1 MEYLPGEV
9 KKGRKENGSICSRSE
24 VAGNRIVFF
33 FYAGSADLFDIISG
47 MFPPCSPPSSSALLL
62 ATAAA
67 VVLVASSVAS
77 PVSREADIEAIEQ
90 PAPSK
95 RLKWR
100 TIEGDANDY
109 DGDALDAGFRD
120 VSPEALKR
128 FLYKRI
134 PIHKRNNSG
143 LTGFHGDTFSDG
155 FGDFATVKK
164 RFTNSFHGDTFSDG
178 FGEFATV

>member
-47 MFPPCSPPSSSALLL
+47 MFPPCSPPSPSALLL

-90 PAPSK
+90 PAARHTLFKRGIFDDASK
-95 RLKWR
+95 R
-100 TIEGDANDY
+100 GGA
-109 DGDALDAGFRD
+109 
-120 VSPEALKR
+120 
-128 FLYKRI
+128 
-134 PIHKRNNSG
+134 
-143 LTGFHGDTFSDG
+143 
-155 FGDFATVKK
+155 
-164 RFTNSFHGDTFSDG
+164 
-178 FGEFATV
+178 